1 MMSRSEQVSSRLR
14 KNVEYTRKPSTFDEV
29 TDFVSLTDLA
39 MNTLRVYD
47 NIPSPCEDHGVDDM
61 LFIVAVNGKR
71 YLVNTEG
78 FSYCRYVSEIVD

>member
-1 MMSRSEQVSSRLR
+1 MSRSEQVSSRLR
-14 KNVEYTRKPSTFDEV
+14 KDVDYTSKPSTFDEV
-29 TDFVSLTDLA
+29 TDFVSLTDHE

-47 NIPSPCEDHGVDDM
+47 NIPSPFEGHGVDDI

-78 FSYCRYVSEIVD
+78 FPYCRYVSEIVD